1 MLVGS
6 LVMIVVTLCKIGSVR
21 KPEEGRVG
29 QSEPVTGSNNQSE
42 GFFFFPSFFNFL
54 IFFIKEEIMFEPR
67 CHITIDLD
75 R

>member
-6 LVMIVVTLCKIGSVR
+6 LVTIVVTLCKIGPVR
-21 KPEEGRVG
+21 KPEEGCVG

-42 GFFFFPSFFNFL
+42 GFFFFISLVF
-54 IFFIKEEIMFEPR
+54 FFIKKRGDSCLSLGATYVE
-67 CHITIDLD
+67 LD